1 MRSIDEIFEL
11 AWKGVLPTQFEIK
24 FIMQKAIEIFS
35 KEDNLIYISSS
46 ITVVGD
52 IHGQFL
58 DLKELFSTGG
68 TVPNTNYLFLGDYV
82 DRGFASL
89 EVIILLTLTKIKY
102 PQRIFL
108 LRGNHESRK
117 TNQEYGFYLE
127 CMKKYNNTC
136 QAWHYINEMFDYL
149 PLAAV
154 IDNKLFCIHGGLSPV
169 IQKID
174 DIKSLNRVRDIPTEG
189 PIADLVW
196 SDPDVNTV
204 GFRVSERGA
213 GYLFGEIV
221 IDKFLFENKMETI
234 VRAHQLCKEGYNI
247 LFDGK
252 IITVWSAPNYCGRI
266 FNYASIMEVDQEL
279 NKFFNIFEDSER
291 LVSNPELKSKLE
303 ECFNP
308 EMQKYF
314 D

>member
-136 QAWHYINEMFDYL
+136 QA
-149 PLAAV
+149 
-154 IDNKLFCIHGGLSPV
+154 
-169 IQKID
+169 
-174 DIKSLNRVRDIPTEG
+174 
-189 PIADLVW
+189 
-196 SDPDVNTV
+196 
-204 GFRVSERGA
+204 
-213 GYLFGEIV
+213 
-221 IDKFLFENKMETI
+221 
-234 VRAHQLCKEGYNI
+234 
-247 LFDGK
+247 
-252 IITVWSAPNYCGRI
+252 
-266 FNYASIMEVDQEL
+266 
-279 NKFFNIFEDSER
+279 
-291 LVSNPELKSKLE
+291 
-303 ECFNP
+303 
-308 EMQKYF
+308 
-314 D
+314 